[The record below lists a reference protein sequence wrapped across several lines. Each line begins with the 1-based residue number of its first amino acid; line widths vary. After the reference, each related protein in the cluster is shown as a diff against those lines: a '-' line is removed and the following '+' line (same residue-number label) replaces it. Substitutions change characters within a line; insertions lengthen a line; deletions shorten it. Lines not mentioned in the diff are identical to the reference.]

1 MTEQNYLE
9 VGAPVPKSIGRC
21 ADLYAQ
27 VRDLRR
33 AMDKEVE
40 AVKARETELREHIIN
55 SLSKSDDTGAAGL
68 LYRAQI
74 VEKDVVKVSDWQK
87 FHAWIAK
94 NDRFDMIQK
103 RISEKAA
110 EDWVEQ
116 NKKLM
121 PGTELIHVPDVSIT
135 KI

>member
-74 VEKDVVKVSDWQK
+74 TIDDVVRVKDWSTV
-87 FHAWIAK
+87 WRWAK
-94 NDRFDMIQK
+94 DNDRPDIYQK
-103 RISEKAA
+103 RLSEKAVT
-110 EDWVEQ
+110 DWIAQ
-116 NKKLM
+116 NGKAI
-121 PGTELIHVPDVSIT
+121 PGTEVVHVPNVSIT